1 MVYMDPWKIRQAIVV
16 EMVYQVT
23 KRIAE
28 AQLQLFSREQFLNE
42 PYTIVV
48 GAQDLVL
55 LATNHRPLNFLV
67 AQAAPGTRDGRG

>member
-1 MVYMDPWKIRQAIVV
+1 MVYMDPWKIRQAIAV
-16 EMVYQVT
+16 EIVYQVVKLMAGT
-23 KRIAE
+23 KK
-28 AQLQLFSREQFLNE
+28 LLFSREQFLNE

-67 AQAAPGTRDGRG
+67 VQLSPGTINGRG